1 MTWRIEDNPAR
12 AVGIRT
18 LSDTIDALRGR
29 ACTTERDFKASWL
42 DRLSHCSDI
51 VASGW
56 YSPPPDGITV
66 LTATPDDPARL
77 AYSSLR
83 SEEYWPSDRLI
94 DWQNGLLLAYCSAID
109 KVSGLAGDIAITLY
123 FGSESRIKDYF
134 RRAHFVVGRLLD
146 SISNKDT
153 SLNIIDRADAA
164 FADKGLRNCVTS
176 ITDKASYNVG
186 HTIPQLNPELLGST
200 LSEEER
206 EQCRTQRRFLNRVT
220 DWPIASGGQFSIEP
234 QIRSAT
240 DEDLPQLTFHYLV
253 RAERS
258 EIRVCRDVDSLLV
271 QYGLAEA

>member
-1 MTWRIEDNPAR
+1 MIP
-12 AVGIRT
+12 
-18 LSDTIDALRGR
+18 
-29 ACTTERDFKASWL
+29 
-42 DRLSHCSDI
+42 
-51 VASGW
+51 
-56 YSPPPDGITV
+56 
-66 LTATPDDPARL
+66 
-77 AYSSLR
+77 
-83 SEEYWPSDRLI
+83 
-94 DWQNGLLLAYCSAID
+94 
-109 KVSGLAGDIAITLY
+109 
-123 FGSESRIKDYF
+123 
-134 RRAHFVVGRLLD
+134 
-146 SISNKDT
+146 
-153 SLNIIDRADAA
+153 
-164 FADKGLRNCVTS
+164 
-176 ITDKASYNVG
+176 NVG